1 MPRSHLRA
9 EGTLA
14 TNHILYNVI
23 GFAFSL
29 CLADVAA
36 AASLLHFQ
44 TTLEDGIGSP
54 CSQHSDGRESIDTSD
69 SDDVDKD
76 YDFTMM
82 ESEEELEINHKITK
96 LENSLSD
103 SGYVDASSQLLTKH
117 VTMEEVNALLHLAN
131 SPALIANCN
140 SNNSN
145 TPNMSPSSLEQF
157 PPKFTST
164 PAKDSIQVLPIHPL
178 SESLSP

>member
-1 MPRSHLRA
+1 M
-9 EGTLA
+9 
-14 TNHILYNVI
+14 
-23 GFAFSL
+23 
-29 CLADVAA
+29 AA

-44 TTLEDGIGSP
+44 TTLEDGAGSP
-54 CSQHSDGRESIDTSD
+54 YSQHSDGRESIDTSD
-69 SDDVDKD
+69 SDDISDIDKD
-76 YDFTMM
+76 YDFTVM
-82 ESEEELEINHKITK
+82 ESEEEFEMNHKTSK

-103 SGYVDASSQLLTKH
+103 SGYVDTPSQLLAKH
-117 VTMEEVNALLHLAN
+117 VTMEELGVNALLHLAN
-131 SPALIANCN
+131 SPALVANFN

-145 TPNMSPSSLEQF
+145 TPNISPSLEQF

>member
-1 MPRSHLRA
+1 M
-9 EGTLA
+9 
-14 TNHILYNVI
+14 
-23 GFAFSL
+23 FSL

-44 TTLEDGIGSP
+44 STLEEGAGSP
-54 CSQHSDGRESIDTSD
+54 CSQRSDGRESIDTSD
-69 SDDVDKD
+69 SDDVNDVDKD
-76 YDFTMM
+76 YDFTVM
-82 ESEEELEINHKITK
+82 ESEEELEINHKICK

-103 SGYVDASSQLLTKH
+103 SGYVDTPPQLLAKH
-117 VTMEEVNALLHLAN
+117 VTMEELGVNALLHLAN

-145 TPNMSPSSLEQF
+145 TPNISPPLEQF